1 MQIAVVAACFYLA
14 GGFTSLVTAHAVDG
28 FPRARTDIPTVSF
41 FLGFFVRVSLGFRWA
56 VSDTHDQLLANR
68 AMTNICSLQ
77 HRTLKQATRGSQ
89 SVSPVVLVEYLVSS
103 LQVSSLSSTMTL
115 FNIYSASCLPP
126 FSSY

>member
-28 FPRARTDIPTVSF
+28 FPQARTDIPTVSF

-68 AMTNICSLQ
+68 AMTNICSLTPNIKTG
-77 HRTLKQATRGSQ
+77 HSRFTVCVTSR
-89 SVSPVVLVEYLVSS
+89 VS
-103 LQVSSLSSTMTL
+103 
-115 FNIYSASCLPP
+115 
-126 FSSY
+126 